1 MMKNEDIVKAARDR
15 MSEAVD
21 GDSENRID
29 ALDDL
34 KFLSG
39 EQWPEEVL
47 AEYEDESRPALTI
60 NRLPRFVRQ
69 VTGDIRKLNPAVK
82 VLAADN
88 AADPQVAEI
97 MAGLIRQIEA
107 QSDASSVYETA
118 AESAA
123 QCGIGNFRILTEY
136 EHDASFD
143 QVIRIES
150 IPNPLAVYWDP
161 AARKSTRSDA
171 GYCFITDQMDAD
183 EFKKAYPDASSEDV
197 EHDGTTDGLE
207 NWREAGSVVVAEYF
221 WKEPTEKTIGILSDG
236 TVTDDKEALKFA
248 TKKRKVTEFKVWW
261 AKVSG
266 QSVLEGPTEIPSK
279 YIPVVSVTG
288 EEMNI
293 GDRVVRTSVI
303 RHAKAPQQIYN
314 YYASA
319 DAETTALQPKAPFL
333 VTADQIAGLES
344 FWDLANQG
352 NKAYLPYIP
361 DPKAPPPARLS
372 PPVMSQA
379 IMAGMQRAEDDMKA
393 TTGIFDAGMGAASNE
408 KSGVAIRQRQ
418 LESDISTSIYTDN
431 LSKAIEQAGRVM
443 VDMIPRVY
451 DTPRVLR
458 IVGEDDQEQQVP
470 VNQIIMDPMQQAV
483 QQINMLAQGA
493 YDVRVTVGPN
503 YTTQRQETAESMMQ
517 FVQAFPQAAGIA
529 GDLIAEAMDWPG
541 ADKIAARLKKILP
554 PGIIGIEDLPPEE
567 QQAAQQQMQAQQ
579 QQEQEAQQEAQ
590 IAKQVQMAMAEAEI
604 RSKNASATED
614 EADAQKAQAEAAKT
628 QLETALLTGE
638 LNGVIAQIVQ
648 QQVAAA
654 LQQAYQPQ

>member
-1 MMKNEDIVKAARDR
+1 MKNDDIVKAARDR

-21 GDSENRID
+21 GDRENRVD

-39 EQWPEEVL
+39 EQWPQEVL
-47 AEYEDESRPALTI
+47 DEYREDDRPALTI
-60 NRLPRFVRQ
+60 NRLTRFVRQ

-82 VLAADN
+82 VLAADQ
-88 AADPQVAEI
+88 AASPETAEI
-97 MAGLIRQIEA
+97 FAGLIRQIEA
-107 QSDASSVYETA
+107 SSDASSVYESA

-123 QCGIGNFRILTEY
+123 QCGIGNYRILTEY
-136 EHDASFD
+136 DGDNSFD
-143 QVIRIES
+143 QVIRVEW

-161 AARKSTRSDA
+161 AARKSTRSD
-171 GYCFITDQMDAD
+171 GMYCFITDQMDAD
-183 EFKKAYPDASSEDV
+183 DFKKEYPDADAEDV

-207 NWREAGSVVVAEYF
+207 NWRDAGSVVVAEYF
-221 WKEPTEKTIGILSDG
+221 WKEPTEKTIHLLPTGEVIESDHPM
-236 TVTDDKEALKFA
+236 VTLAV
-248 TKKRKVTEFKVWW
+248 KKRKVTSFKVWW

-266 QSVLEGPTEIPSK
+266 KSVLEGPTEIPSK
-279 YIPVVSVTG
+279 HIPVVAITG

-293 GDRVVRTSVI
+293 GERVVRTSVI
-303 RHAKAPQQIYN
+303 RHAKTPQQIYN

-333 VTADQIAGLES
+333 VTAKQIAKLEH

-352 NKAYLPYIP
+352 NKPYLPYNP
-361 DPKAPPPARLS
+361 DEKAPPPQRLS
-372 PPVMSQA
+372 PPVISQA

-393 TTGIFDAGMGAASNE
+393 TTGIFDAGMGAESNE

-431 LSKAIEQAGRVM
+431 LAKAIEHGGRII

-458 IVGEDDQEQQVP
+458 IVGDDDQEQQVA
-470 VNQIIMDPMQQAV
+470 VNQQQMDPMSQQM
-483 QQINMLAQGA
+483 QQSNMLTQGA

-503 YTTQRQETAESMMQ
+503 YTTRRQETAESMMQ
-517 FVQAFPQAAGIA
+517 FVQAFPAAGQVA
-529 GDLIAEAMDWPG
+529 GDLIAKSMDWPD
-541 ADKIAARLKKILP
+541 ADKLAERLKKILP
-554 PGIIGIEDLPPEE
+554 PGMIGIDELPPEE
-567 QQAAQQQMQAQQ
+567 QQAAQQQMQQAQ
-579 QQEQEAQQEAQ
+579 QQEQMAAQKAEIAEQ
-590 IAKQVQMAMAEAEI
+590 IQMQLAEAEI
-604 RSKNASATED
+604 RSKNAGASEN

-638 LNGVIAQIVQ
+638 LNDVIAQIVQ